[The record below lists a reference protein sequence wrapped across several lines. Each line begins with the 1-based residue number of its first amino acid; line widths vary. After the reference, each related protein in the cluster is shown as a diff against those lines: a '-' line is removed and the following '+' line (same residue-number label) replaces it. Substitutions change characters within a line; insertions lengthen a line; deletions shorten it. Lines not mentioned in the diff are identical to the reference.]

1 MEAREHGCIVV
12 WRKDHDCQLP
22 TVNRLLFF
30 RYFPIFFLDL
40 QPISKKRFSLIIS
53 MQERIVKSAILRIFL
68 LIFLVVSWGI
78 SFVQAEEK
86 HSVGSQH
93 SEASNHTEQGTGN
106 REHDDGFNAG
116 EMIIEHI
123 VDSYEWH
130 IMTVGHTHIYLPLPV
145 ILIYDC
151 KLNVF
156 MSSKFHHGHDSHLGF
171 KIEDQGTKKGKIVR
185 VKEGTMEADEHAG
198 RIIDLSITKTVF
210 AIFFSVALLLIIFI
224 SVAKSYRKNEGKA
237 PKGLQSLLEP
247 IIIFVRDDIARAAIG
262 EKKFEKYTP
271 YLLTVFFF
279 IFFNNLIGLI
289 PIFPFGANVT
299 GNLAV
304 TGIMALFTFI
314 ITTFSANKN
323 YWKHIYNAPGVPW
336 WLKFPVP
343 LMPFVEFLGIFTK
356 PFVLMVRLFANISA
370 GHIIILGF
378 MSLIFIFGNIKGMLG
393 VAVAPVSV
401 AFGIFM
407 GFLELLVAFIQAY
420 VFTLLSALYFGMA
433 MEEHNHA
440 EH

>member
-1 MEAREHGCIVV
+1 
-12 WRKDHDCQLP
+12 
-22 TVNRLLFF
+22 
-30 RYFPIFFLDL
+30 
-40 QPISKKRFSLIIS
+40 
-53 MQERIVKSAILRIFL
+53 MQKRIVKSTVLRVFVLILFL
-68 LIFLVVSWGI
+68 LIWGI
-78 SFVQAEEK
+78 YTIKAED
-86 HSVGSQH
+86 HHAAPTTDDQRPTT
-93 SEASNHTEQGTGN
+93 NDHTEA
-106 REHDDGFNAG
+106 FNAG
-116 EMIIEHI
+116 DMIIEHI
-123 VDSYEWH
+123 VDAYEWH
-130 IMTVGHTHIYLPLPV
+130 ILTVGHTHVSLPLPV
-145 ILIYDC
+145 ILIYDGN
-151 KLNVF
+151 LSVF
-156 MSSKFHHGHDSHLGF
+156 MSTKFNHGHDAYKGF
-171 KIEDQGTKKGKIVR
+171 KIADKGAKKGKIIR
-185 VKEGTMEADEHAG
+185 VKDGMMEADEQTG
-198 RIIDLSITKTVF
+198 RIIDLSITKNVL
-210 AIFFSVALLLIIFI
+210 AIFVSAALLLIIFI
-224 SVAKSYRKNEGKA
+224 SIAKSYRKNEGKA

-247 IIIFVRDDIARAAIG
+247 IIIFVRDDIAKAAIG
-262 EKKFEKYTP
+262 EKKYEKYLP

-279 IFFNNLIGLI
+279 IFFSNLMGLI

-299 GNLAV
+299 GNIAV
-304 TGIMALFTFI
+304 TGVLALFTFI

-343 LMPFVEFLGIFTK
+343 LMPFVEFLGVFTK

-433 MEEHNHA
+433 MEEHNHP
-440 EH
+440 EHHPEPHTEH